1 MRLERDLERLIC
13 IGKNIDADAF
23 EQENYQRTFVE
34 ADEPSING
42 TATGTPGSQG
52 QGTLHT
58 G

>member
-42 TATGTPGSQG
+42 TATPGSQG

>member
-1 MRLERDLERLIC
+1 MRLERDLDRLIC

-42 TATGTPGSQG
+42 TATPGSQG